1 MKIKNI
7 TRYTYE
13 STDFL
18 GWRVSIQRR
27 GRIITRYFSD
37 LKYGSEDLSLAA
49 AVEYRDRV
57 IEEMK
62 QHRDNLGTY
71 MDEEL
76 HRLQALLHDKDIS
89 PREL

>member
-37 LKYGSEDLSLAA
+37 MKYGSEELSLAA
-49 AVEYRDRV
+49 ALGYRDKV
-57 IEEMK
+57 IFQMK
-62 QHRDNLGTY
+62 LHREDLDHY
-71 MDEEL
+71 MDNEL
-76 HRLQALLHDKDIS
+76 HRLQELLHDPTD
-89 PREL
+89 